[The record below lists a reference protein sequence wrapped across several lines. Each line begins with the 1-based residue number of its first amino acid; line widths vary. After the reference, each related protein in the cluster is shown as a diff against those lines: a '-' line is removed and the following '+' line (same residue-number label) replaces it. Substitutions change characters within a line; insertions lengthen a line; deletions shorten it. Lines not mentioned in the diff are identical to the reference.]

1 MHLWGFRHPLAW
13 SLEHL
18 LHVHCTCGMCGDLC
32 SISLLAILIRC
43 LTVSALCVVQR
54 HSDWH
59 CWYSLGGTLA
69 WNHAGICFLSLQ
81 ESLIGARA
89 RLVCFAVL
97 KSVITLGG
105 RCFAG
110 LFWHACVWG
119 WIDVRK
125 MLTSRND
132 LIPSGLIQLMIASVV
147 KAHCGQF
154 WDVSRCDNFLPF
166 SCLLS
171 SYCSMTSLLLLCPVT
186 QGDRSLL
193 TCLPTLLFLFDLPS
207 LVSYLVTG
215 LSLPLTISL
224 TIVMFPQYSTLFYDL
239 PLR

>member
-1 MHLWGFRHPLAW
+1 MISIFPIILRASSAHLWGFRHPLAR

-18 LHVHCTCGMCGDLC
+18 LHAHCACGMCGDSC

-43 LTVSALCVVQR
+43 LTVSALCVVRR
-54 HSDWH
+54 HSDWR
-59 CWYSLGGTLA
+59 CRYSLGGTPA

-97 KSVITLGG
+97 KRVITLGG

-110 LFWHACVWG
+110 LFWRVCVWG
-119 WIDVRK
+119 RIDVRK

-147 KAHCGQF
+147 KAHCGRF
-154 WDVSRCDNFLPF
+154 WDVSRY
-166 SCLLS
+166 LLS
-171 SYCSMTSLLLLCPVT
+171 HIVSITVFLASRSRSSMP
-186 QGDRSLL
+186 
-193 TCLPTLLFLFDLPS
+193 PS
-207 LVSYLVTG
+207 FFG
-215 LSLPLTISL
+215 L
-224 TIVMFPQYSTLFYDL
+224 
-239 PLR
+239 